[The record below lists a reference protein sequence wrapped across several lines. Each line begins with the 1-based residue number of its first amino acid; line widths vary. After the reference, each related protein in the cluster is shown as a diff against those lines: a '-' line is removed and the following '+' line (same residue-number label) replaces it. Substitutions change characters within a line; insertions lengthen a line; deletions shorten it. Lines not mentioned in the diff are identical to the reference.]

1 MAVAE
6 QHRGLWQP
14 SRPPLRLA
22 GNVLELFL
30 PHGWPESS
38 VPIHWTTRTA
48 SQVDHGTAA
57 DLAEL
62 PAGPRWNTL
71 LVWTPPAD
79 TVVTRIRLPTR
90 NARKIAQALP
100 FALEDH
106 LLGDPTELHFA
117 YQREQDDM
125 LAVAVT
131 ARERLQQ
138 WLQALQ
144 AARLQPSRLCP
155 ATLSLPLDVDD
166 WALAF
171 VEDWIWVRSGPY
183 TGFVCPAT
191 TDTVPPLLTAALQE
205 ASSSASMPARIT
217 VFNAPA
223 GLPADAWSAALQLEV
238 NLAAE
243 SLWDA
248 RITTLPP
255 LNLLQGEFAPT
266 RGLRNRLR
274 PLLPA
279 AVIAAVWLTG
289 TLGLSFWEWWQLE
302 RQHRANQAAM
312 TALFRQ
318 TFPEAKVVLD
328 PALQMERSLEA
339 LRAQTG
345 SAGHGDFL
353 PLLASVAPTLGTN
366 ADANLRTLKYADSKV
381 TLELRLPD
389 FEALEN
395 IKNTVNATGKIRA
408 EVLAANTQGSN
419 VEGRLRIEPQ
429 ADGGA
434 RQDQ

>member
-1 MAVAE
+1 MAE

-14 SRPPLRLA
+14 IRRPTRLA

-38 VPIHWTTRTA
+38 APLHWTTRTA
-48 SQVDHGTAA
+48 AEVDHGVAV
-57 DLAEL
+57 DLVEL

-79 TVVTRIRLPTR
+79 TVVTRIQLPTR
-90 NARKIAQALP
+90 NSRKIAQALP
-100 FALEDH
+100 YALEDH
-106 LLGDPTELHFA
+106 LLGDPTQLHFA
-117 YQREQDDM
+117 YQREHDDM

-144 AARLQPSRLCP
+144 GARLQPSRLCP

-166 WALAF
+166 WALAY
-171 VEDWIWVRSGPY
+171 VDDWMWVRSGPY
-183 TGFVCPAT
+183 AGFVCPAT
-191 TDTVPPLLTAALQE
+191 TETVPPLLTAALRE
-205 ASSSASMPARIT
+205 AGDSSSMPARLT
-217 VFNAPA
+217 VFNAPD
-223 GLPADAWSAALQLEV
+223 GLPVDAWTAALQLEV
-238 NLAAE
+238 TLARE

-248 RITTLPP
+248 RISTVPP

-279 AVIAAVWLTG
+279 AVIIAIWLTG
-289 TLGLSFWEWWQLE
+289 TLAFSFWEWWQLE
-302 RQHRANQAAM
+302 RQHRASQAAM

-318 TFPEAKVVLD
+318 TFPETKVVLD
-328 PALQMERSLEA
+328 PALQMERSLET
-339 LRAQTG
+339 LRTQTG
-345 SAGHGDFL
+345 GVGRGDFL
-353 PLLASVAPTLGTN
+353 PLLAGVAPTLRVS

-395 IKNTVNATGKIRA
+395 IKNTANATGKIRA
-408 EVLAANTQGSN
+408 EVVAANTQGSG
-419 VEGRLRIEPQ
+419 VEGRLRIESRASGETRPNQ
-429 ADGGA
+429 
-434 RQDQ
+434 

>member
-1 MAVAE
+1 MTVAE

-14 SRPPLRLA
+14 VPAPRRLA

-30 PHGWPESS
+30 PHGWPESAA
-38 VPIHWTTRTA
+38 PIHWTTRT
-48 SQVDHGTAA
+48 STQIDHGLAA

-100 FALEDH
+100 YALEDQ
-106 LLGDPTELHFA
+106 LLGDPTQLHFA
-117 YQREQDDM
+117 YQREHDDM

-144 AARLQPSRLCP
+144 DARLQPSRLCP

-171 VEDWIWVRSGPY
+171 VDDWIWVRSGPY
-183 TGFVCPAT
+183 AGFVCPAT

-205 ASSSASMPARIT
+205 AGGSASVPARIT
-217 VFNAPA
+217 VFNAPPTLA
-223 GLPADAWSAALQLEV
+223 ADAWAAALQLEV
-238 NLAAE
+238 TLARE

-248 RITTLPP
+248 RISTVPP

-279 AVIAAVWLTG
+279 AVITAVWLMG

-302 RQHRANQAAM
+302 RQHRAQQGAM
-312 TALFRQ
+312 MALFRQ
-318 TFPEAKVVLD
+318 TFPDVKVVLD
-328 PALQMERSLEA
+328 PALQMERSLDA

-345 SAGHGDFL
+345 SAGHDDFL
-353 PLLASVAPTLGTN
+353 PLLASVAPTLQ
-366 ADANLRTLKYADSKV
+366 ANTQASLRTLKYADSKV

-395 IKNTVNATGKIRA
+395 IKNTVNATRKIRA
-408 EVLAANTQGSN
+408 EVLAANTQGSG
-419 VEGRLRIEPQ
+419 VEGRLRIESR
-429 ADGGA
+429 ANSGA

>member
-6 QHRGLWQP
+6 QHRGLWPP
-14 SRPPLRLA
+14 SRSPRRLA

-30 PHGWPESS
+30 PNGWPASS
-38 VPIHWTTRTA
+38 APIYWTTRTA
-48 SQVDHGTAA
+48 SQVDHGLSA

-90 NARKIAQALP
+90 NARKIVQALP
-100 FALEDH
+100 YALEDQ
-106 LLGDPTELHFA
+106 LLGDPTQLHFA
-117 YQREQDDM
+117 YQREHDDM

-138 WLQALQ
+138 WLQTLQ
-144 AARLQPSRLCP
+144 AAQLQPSRLCP

-171 VEDWIWVRSGPY
+171 IDDWIWVRSGPY
-183 TGFVCPAT
+183 TGFVCPASN
-191 TDTVPPLLTAALQE
+191 DAVPPLLTAALRE
-205 ASSSASMPARIT
+205 ASGSASMPARIT
-217 VFNAPA
+217 VFNAPN
-223 GLPADAWSAALQLEV
+223 GLPVEAWTAALQLEV
-238 NLAAE
+238 VLARE

-248 RITTLPP
+248 RISAVPP

-279 AVIAAVWLTG
+279 AVMAAVWLTG

-328 PALQMERSLEA
+328 PALQMERSLET
-339 LRAQTG
+339 LRTQTG
-345 SAGHGDFL
+345 SAGRGDFL
-353 PLLASVAPTLGTN
+353 PLLASVAPTLQAN

-408 EVLAANTQGSN
+408 EVLAANTQGTG
-419 VEGRLRIEPQ
+419 VEGRLRIESRTSGAPQ
-429 ADGGA
+429 D
-434 RQDQ
+434 R

>member
-1 MAVAE
+1 
-6 QHRGLWQP
+6 
-14 SRPPLRLA
+14 
-22 GNVLELFL
+22 LELFL
-30 PHGWPESS
+30 PHGWPESPA
-38 VPIHWTTRTA
+38 PIHWTTRTSA
-48 SQVDHGTAA
+48 QVDHGRAA

-62 PAGPRWNTL
+62 PTGPRWNTL

-79 TVVTRIRLPTR
+79 TLVTRIRLPTR

-100 FALEDH
+100 YALEDQ
-106 LLGDPTELHFA
+106 LLGDPAQLHFA
-117 YQREQDDM
+117 YQREHDDM

-131 ARERLQQ
+131 ARERVQQ

-171 VEDWIWVRSGPY
+171 VDDWIWIRSGPY
-183 TGFVCPAT
+183 TGFACPAA
-191 TDTVPPLLTAALQE
+191 TDTVPPLLTATLQE
-205 ASSSASMPARIT
+205 ASGSANMPARIT
-217 VFNAPA
+217 VFNAP
-223 GLPADAWSAALQLEV
+223 PAFAAENWAAALQLEV
-238 NLAAE
+238 TLARE

-248 RITTLPP
+248 RISTIPP

-289 TLGLSFWEWWQLE
+289 TLSLSFWEWWQLE
-302 RQHRANQAAM
+302 RQHRAHQTAM

-318 TFPEAKVVLD
+318 TFPDAKVVLD
-328 PALQMERSLEA
+328 PALQMERSLET

-353 PLLASVAPTLGTN
+353 PLLASVAPTLRAN
-366 ADANLRTLKYADSKV
+366 ADSTLRTLKYADSKV

-395 IKNTVNATGKIRA
+395 IKNAVNATRRIRA
-408 EVLAANTQGSN
+408 EVIAANTQGSS
-419 VEGRLRIEPQ
+419 VEGRLRIESR
-429 ADGGA
+429 ANSGT

>member
-1 MAVAE
+1 MAE
-6 QHRGLWQP
+6 QPQGLWHP
-14 SRPPLRLA
+14 VPPATRLA

-30 PHGWPESS
+30 PHGWPESGA
-38 VPIHWTTRTA
+38 PIRWTTRTA
-48 SQVDHGTAA
+48 TQIDHGLVA

-62 PAGPRWNTL
+62 PAGPRWNML

-90 NARKIAQALP
+90 SARKIAQALP
-100 FALEDH
+100 YALEDQ
-106 LLGDPTELHFA
+106 LLGDPAQLHFA
-117 YQREQDDM
+117 YQREHDDM

-138 WLQALQ
+138 WLQSMRS
-144 AARLQPSRLCP
+144 ARLQPSRLCP

-171 VEDWIWVRSGPY
+171 VDDWIWVRSGPY
-183 TGFVCPAT
+183 AGFVCPAT
-191 TDTVPPLLTAALQE
+191 TDTAPPLLTAALQE
-205 ASSSASMPARIT
+205 AAESASRPARIT
-217 VFNAPA
+217 VFNAPPA
-223 GLPADAWSAALQLEV
+223 LAADAWAAALQLEV
-238 NLAAE
+238 TLARE

-248 RITTLPP
+248 RMSTVPP

-279 AVIAAVWLTG
+279 AAIMAVWLVG

-302 RQHRANQAAM
+302 RQHRAQQAAM
-312 TALFRQ
+312 IGLFRQ
-318 TFPEAKVVLD
+318 TFPDSKVVLD
-328 PALQMERSLEA
+328 PALQMDRSLDA

-345 SAGHGDFL
+345 GAARDDFL
-353 PLLASVAPTLGTN
+353 PLLASVAPTLQ
-366 ADANLRTLKYADSKV
+366 ANTQASLRTLKYADSKV

-389 FEALEN
+389 FEALEK

-408 EVLAANTQGSN
+408 EVLAANTQGSG
-419 VEGRLRIEPQ
+419 VEGRLRIEPR
-429 ADGGA
+429 ANRGV
-434 RQDQ
+434 RQDE